1 MRAHPMAHFWPISVR
16 PIPRPTQR
24 TVAGSY
30 ELHSWKIWGGKRP
43 DWPTNRDRAPSP
55 PLPCPC
61 LILPPFSSPL
71 TIPLPFLPSSCSSLQ
86 LLSRG
91 GVHRAIALASGHRTH
106 ILALTLT
113 TKITTV
119 TSVRRRDETKRL
131 NVYARLDFLNS
142 RKQLSC
148 EFN

>member
-1 MRAHPMAHFWPISVR
+1 MWAAPGWLIFGQSQCGTSRDNRNEQLQEVTNFIRGRFGAENA
-16 PIPRPTQR
+16 PTGPR
-24 TVAGSY
+24 TVTG
-30 ELHSWKIWGGKRP
+30 
-43 DWPTNRDRAPSP
+43 PSP
-55 PLPCPC
+55 PPFFFPCSC
-61 LILPPFSSPL
+61 FL
-71 TIPLPFLPSSCSSLQ
+71 LPFFLLHLSFPFPLRPFSCSSLQ

-91 GVHRAIALASGHRTH
+91 GVRIGHRTH
-106 ILALTLT
+106 ILALNLT

-148 EFN
+148 AFN